1 MNGVPRVSRARWL
14 APLNTPSVA
23 PELKGT
29 GSIAGQENA
38 HNSRM
43 GGAAGLEATVRLE
56 SRHLWPDGAL
66 AMTSPTPVSLQ
77 SSREKSQFS
86 RTKKKGSQW
95 LPSGSTFRDL
105 RRHRRRVLDEAKF
118 ALASLQPFA
127 GRASA
132 LFLFTMLGIIRIE
145 RADEF

>member
-1 MNGVPRVSRARWL
+1 MRTTAGWA
-14 APLNTPSVA
+14 APLAQRRPSA
-23 PELKGT
+23 SKITLASGR
-29 GSIAGQENA
+29 AG
-38 HNSRM
+38 
-43 GGAAGLEATVRLE
+43 GDVV
-56 SRHLWPDGAL
+56 PDA
-66 AMTSPTPVSLQ
+66 VSLR
-77 SSREKSQFS
+77 SSREKPRFS

-105 RRHRRRVLDEAKF
+105 RHHRRRVLDEAKF